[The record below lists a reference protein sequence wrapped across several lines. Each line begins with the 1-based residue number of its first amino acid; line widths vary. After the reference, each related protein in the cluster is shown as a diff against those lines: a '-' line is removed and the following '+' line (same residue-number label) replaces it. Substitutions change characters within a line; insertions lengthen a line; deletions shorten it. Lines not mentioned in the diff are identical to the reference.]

1 MWGHAW
7 FLVSRQGPNAPTQQL
22 AMDGWS
28 PRNTCSGASRCLLYA
43 AAAAAAVVLAA
54 VGTAAVNLLRTGIG
68 V

>member
-7 FLVSRQGPNAPTQQL
+7 LLVSRQGPNAPTQQL

-28 PRNTCSGASRCLLYA
+28 SRNTCSGASRCLLYA
-43 AAAAAAVVLAA
+43 AAAAVVLAA
-54 VGTAAVNLLRTGIG
+54 VGTAAVSLLRTGIG